1 MSDQYV
7 GIEVLNES
15 LVEVNKQLK
24 NAVKT
29 LERMF
34 IQDKRE
40 DFLAKEKAED
50 AQEVAET
57 AGTVAP
63 PTVPTDDLMPPPPPI
78 MSTIGRPSVRGS
90 DLPTDGT
97 TYKMKEGGVVGTNP
111 ILPGL
116 GAPSG
121 KQPGVKHKSLEQTGF
136 DDTFEKNIST
146 KLEDDYDL
154 DPRMKS
160 GFGDVMAQPARAA
173 AAALV
178 DLLSRFPAQ
187 SEKQAATISDNID
200 YISKT
205 YNLNKVKFDKET
217 QKENNISRV
226 FNSLKEGTQTFFSN
240 LRTSTLNLF
249 RSKEE
254 QLEEKLKDKTSDEK
268 AEGKGGQGPGPVLGR
283 GGNASASPT
292 ATNSGMDLGMSSL
305 TRMIS
310 SSTNSTQTTTDKSV
324 TNLLNTFMRNGD
336 SSSLMKAFYVSDQSN
351 SIFNSYSGGDASSIF
366 SQSNVTTQRLD
377 FPTTNLTELTDTV
390 IQENRML
397 MDEQSSITA
406 EDFVMPAVSQATP
419 ASSYMDTDSPLGK
432 EDTKVSPYF
441 EVYAST
447 SQFG

>member
-1 MSDQYV
+1 MADQYV

-57 AGTVAP
+57 SGTVAP
-63 PTVPTDDLMPPPPPI
+63 PTVPADDLMPPPPPI
-78 MSTIGRPSVRGS
+78 LSTIGRPSVRGT
-90 DLPTDGT
+90 DLPSGP

-116 GAPSG
+116 GIPAG

-146 KLEDDYDL
+146 RLEEDYDL
-154 DPRMKS
+154 DPKLKS
-160 GFGDVMAQPARAA
+160 GFGNVMAQPARAA

-200 YISKT
+200 YITKT
-205 YNLNKVKFDKET
+205 YNLNKVKFDKEI
-217 QKENNISRV
+217 QKENSVSRV

-254 QLEEKLKDKTSDEK
+254 KLEEKLRENQSDEK
-268 AEGKGGQGPGPVLGR
+268 EGKGGQGPGPTLGR
-283 GGNASASPT
+283 GGNATANPT
-292 ATNSGMDLGMSSL
+292 ATNSGMDLGMTSL

-310 SSTNSTQTTTDKSV
+310 SSSNSTQTTTDKSV
-324 TNLLNTFMRNGD
+324 TNLLNTFMKNGD

-390 IQENRML
+390 IQENRTL

-406 EDFVMPAVSQATP
+406 DDFVMPAVSQAP
-419 ASSYMDTDSPLGK
+419 PRSSYMDTDSPLGK